1 MPVDTLQHGFRR
13 AQLIKE
19 HDENALKG
27 HWIEIGTVLLMLDA
41 NANDNAKDFV
51 QQVDFCR

>member
-1 MPVDTLQHGFRR
+1 MPVDTFKHGFRR

-27 HWIEIGTVLLMLDA
+27 HWIEIGAIFLMLDA
-41 NANDNAKDFV
+41 NANDNAKDLV
-51 QQVDFCR
+51 Q